1 MVNAKY
7 AIAALLAVNLLIIAF
22 ASMAYIDTQRLLK
35 FSNDVNS
42 FMIDSQDMETS
53 FQILRD
59 TNDTAYC
66 GLVDRT
72 YNEKTQSIN
81 TLQDR
86 MLSYERANL
95 FSEFFVL
102 KKQFLLANVNLW
114 RLSTLQKNYCNSRH
128 SDLLYVYSSR
138 KDCYDCR
145 VQGQIIDSVR
155 KTCNVR
161 VFVLDTE
168 ENLASLS
175 IIKKQYNIEN
185 APAVIVDGKLYNGVQ
200 SEAALKELLKCQ

>member
-7 AIAALLAVNLLIIAF
+7 AIAALLAVNLFVIAF
-22 ASMAYIDTQRLLK
+22 SAMNYIDTQRLLK

-53 FQILRD
+53 YQILRD
-59 TNDTAYC
+59 TNDTVYC

-102 KKQFLLANVNLW
+102 KKQFLLANINLY
-114 RLSTLQKNYCNSRH
+114 RLSTLQKDYCNSRH

-138 KDCYDCR
+138 QDCYNCK
-145 VQGQIIDSVR
+145 VQGQIIDNVR
-155 KTCNVR
+155 KSCNVR
-161 VFVLDTE
+161 VFVLDNE
-168 ENLASLS
+168 ENLASLN
-175 IIKKQYNIEN
+175 IIKKQYGIES
-185 APAVIVDGKLYNGVQ
+185 APAVMVDGKLYSGVQ
-200 SEAALKELLKCQ
+200 TETRLKELLNCQ